1 MGTDVE
7 IDLEYDVK
15 GDVIIQS
22 PCSWKVSYSWSEWG
36 WSFGNEY
43 TKRNGYYE
51 NRDSGPAKDQ

>member
-22 PCSWKVSYSWSEWG
+22 PCSWKVSYSWSE
-36 WSFGNEY
+36 
-43 TKRNGYYE
+43 
-51 NRDSGPAKDQ
+51 